1 MIMEKVRAWKCNK
14 IFLATEDKNIIQF
27 FKNTF
32 VDGLGEFFVILDRE
46 YVDHKPGQQVATVRI
61 NREDD
66 YFLQGKEYLT
76 EMVLL
81 SLCTSFVTVQCSGS
95 TGVMMLAENFE
106 NTFAFNLG
114 TYGVKPVDWK
124 TLVPRCFL

>member
-1 MIMEKVRAWKCNK
+1 MEKLRAWKCNK
-14 IFLATEDKNIIQF
+14 IFLATEDDSIVQF
-27 FKNTF
+27 FKDTF
-32 VDGLGEFFVILDRE
+32 VDGFGEFFVILDRE
-46 YVDHKPGQQVATVRI
+46 YIDYKLGQQKIAAIRI

-81 SLCTSFVTVQCSGS
+81 SLCHSFVTARCSGS
-95 TGVMMLAENFE
+95 TGVMMLAEHFE

-114 TYGVKPVDWK
+114 QYGVKPVDWK
-124 TLVPRCFL
+124 TLVPRCFP